1 MIIAT
6 AWQQHQRALGNAAMA
21 EAAEMDAQIQTLRA
35 KLARSLG
42 REQAVTLLAATERS
56 EARRLAERRLED
68 TILFGRA
75 EILKS
80 K

>member
-6 AWQQHQRALGNAAMA
+6 AWQEHQRALGNAALV
-21 EAAEMDAQIQTLRA
+21 EAAEMDAQIQDVRA

-68 TILFGRA
+68 TILFGRVD
-75 EILKS
+75 ILKS